1 MPFWHRAKTLW
12 RNLTRKQRVEN
23 DLDAEIRAYR
33 EMLEDEKRA
42 AGVDAAAARREA
54 LLDLGGAEQIKE
66 EVRAV
71 RLGFTLESIAIEVR
85 QAVRGLGRNS
95 GLTALG
101 TAMLALGIG
110 ASTVVFSIFYAAL
123 VQPLPFRDSERL
135 VQVWETRLYRDIDR
149 APFAEANF
157 WDVRSRNRSFLE
169 MAACHD
175 GDANL
180 TGLGQAEKVTLAA
193 VTAGFFR
200 TLGVR
205 PVLGR
210 DFTDDDGRLGP
221 DSAVVIAGYRFWQTH
236 FGGDP
241 KILGKTLRLDD
252 KAYTVIGVLPPG
264 EPWLNQQLYQPFG
277 YRPSTD
283 RGSWEYPVIGRL
295 KPGVTMAAA
304 MADVEG
310 IAKQIERDHP
320 RETKGIGFRMEPA
333 SKWVASDATRRALW
347 VLLGAVTF
355 LLLIACL
362 NLANLLL
369 ARGMSRQREIA
380 VRTALGA
387 GRARLVRF
395 VMLES
400 LLIGGFGASLGTALA
415 FAGLRAIHA
424 WEVQGVPRLADAGLN
439 PWVLGFTALL
449 ALLTGLLS
457 GWAPA
462 WQVNAG
468 SIIATLRDSDRQT
481 GSRKQA
487 RLRSVLVAGEVAL
500 SFVLLVGAGL
510 LIRSFSELLHVD
522 RGFDTQNRL
531 LFSVGM
537 PQAYWNDGVGK
548 NFLDRFLERLRAM
561 PEVVAAG
568 AVSQR
573 PIEGGDPG
581 MGIDAASPTQHL
593 NTIPWAGWRIVSP
606 GYFQAAGL
614 RLLRGRYLDE
624 HDPSI
629 WADRGQPQPPR
640 RVMISERLAKL
651 VFPEGNAVG
660 KHALLWKGQS
670 NREAEVVGV
679 VADSRERG
687 PANQP
692 TLTVYLPFG
701 SNALTGEFVVHT
713 HGNPKALLPTVRAI
727 VNSLDANLPI
737 SDVRSFEEVVHR
749 SVAPQQLNA
758 VLLGIFSGLA
768 LLLATTGIYGV
779 ISYSMSRRTSEIGLR
794 VALGASAGSIL
805 GMAIRQGMRPALIG
819 IALGA
824 AGAWWLSSYF
834 ATLLFEIQPFDAITY
849 AGVAVLLLATALL
862 ACYVPGRRAMRTD
875 PAVALRVE

>member
-1 MPFWHRAKTLW
+1 MPLWHRAKTLW

-23 DLDAEIRAYR
+23 DLEAEIRAYR

-42 AGVDAAAARREA
+42 AGADAAAARREA
-54 LLDLGGAEQIKE
+54 LLEVGGAEQIKE

-71 RLGFTLESIAIEVR
+71 RLGFTLESVAIEMR
-85 QAVRGLGRNS
+85 QSLRGLRRNP
-95 GLTALG
+95 GLTVLG

-110 ASTVVFSIFYAAL
+110 AGTVVFSIFYAAL

-135 VQVWETRLYRDIDR
+135 VQMWETRLYRDMDR

-157 WDVRSRNRSFLE
+157 WDLRSRNRSFVE
-169 MAACHD
+169 MAAYHD
-175 GDANL
+175 GEANL
-180 TGLGQAEKVTLAA
+180 TGVGQAEKVTLAR

-200 TLGVR
+200 TLGVK
-205 PVLGR
+205 PLLGR
-210 DFTDDDGRLGP
+210 DFSYEDDRG
-221 DSAVVIAGYRFWQTH
+221 DSAVVLAGHAFWQTH
-236 FGGDP
+236 FGGAP
-241 KILGKTLRLDD
+241 TILGRTLRLDGR
-252 KAYTVIGVLPPG
+252 AYTVIGVLPAG
-264 EPWLNQQLYQPFG
+264 EPWLDQQLYRPFG
-277 YRPSTD
+277 YRPNPE
-283 RGSWEYPVIGRL
+283 RGSWEYAVIGRL
-295 KPGVTMAAA
+295 KPGVTMASA
-304 MADVEG
+304 MADAGG
-310 IAKQIERDHP
+310 IASEIERDYP
-320 RETKGIGFRMEPA
+320 RETKGIGFIMKPA
-333 SKWVASDATRRALW
+333 SEWVAPDTTRRALW

-369 ARGMSRQREIA
+369 ARGMARQREIA

-400 LLIGGFGASLGTALA
+400 LLISGFGAALGTAIA
-415 FAGLRAIHA
+415 FGGLRVIHS
-424 WEVQGVPRLADAGLN
+424 WHVQGVPRLEDAGLN

-449 ALLTGLLS
+449 ALLTGLFS

-468 SIIATLRDSDRQT
+468 SIITTLRDSDRQT
-481 GSRKQA
+481 GSRQQA

-500 SFVLLVGAGL
+500 SFVLLVGAAL
-510 LIRSFSELLHVD
+510 LIRSFGELLHVD

-531 LFSVGM
+531 LFSIGM
-537 PQAYWNDGVGK
+537 PGAYENNGVGK
-548 NFLDRFLERLRAM
+548 RFLDRFFERLRAM
-561 PEVVAAG
+561 PEVIAAG

-581 MGIDAASPTQHL
+581 MGVDAVSPTQHL
-593 NTIPWAGWRIVSP
+593 TTIPWAGWRIVSP

-614 RLLRGRYLDE
+614 RLMAGRYLDE

-629 WADRGQPQPPR
+629 WAERGQAQPPR

-651 VFPEGNAVG
+651 IFPEGNAVG
-660 KHALLWKGQS
+660 KRALLWKGQS

-687 PANQP
+687 PANEP
-692 TLTVYLPFG
+692 TLTVYLPYG

-713 HGNPKALLPTVRAI
+713 RGNPKRLIPSVRAI
-727 VNSLDANLPI
+727 VNSLDANLPV

-749 SVAPQQLNA
+749 SVAPQELNA

-779 ISYSMSRRTSEIGLR
+779 LSYSMTRRTPEIGLR
-794 VALGASAGSIL
+794 VALGASGSSIL

-819 IALGA
+819 VGLGA
-824 AGAWWLSSYF
+824 LGAWWLSSYF
-834 ATLLFEIQPFDAITY
+834 ATLLFEIKPFDALTY
-849 AGVAVLLLATALL
+849 AGVAVLLLGTALL
-862 ACYVPGRRAMRTD
+862 ACYLPGRRAMRTD